1 VTESSGAG
9 HVDLGVLA
17 DLDEGV
23 AGPQVEQAARSHL
36 EHCATCRERMA
47 HLRTTRALLSALP
60 PEPMPEAVQ
69 ARVDAALANASVE
82 ASGTIV
88 PMTRRTRVWNSP
100 AVAGAAAVA
109 AVVVL
114 VGALVAGNVIHH
126 GKKSQTAS
134 APLTSEGN
142 HRGSAAD
149 AASIKEW
156 ATGANYTA
164 ATLPN
169 LVPRLVTGT
178 PPPGAP
184 GATSAGGGTAFSGSG
199 STTSKS
205 AQGTAPAATAVPA
218 GAITQDAMRANSS
231 AVLACGTILAGGV
244 PTVPV
249 AVDFASWN
257 GKPAV
262 IFALPAVGHPELL
275 DVWVVRS
282 NCSTSSLDVYFRRI
296 PRPAG

>member
-1 VTESSGAG
+1 MTESAGSG
-9 HVDLGVLA
+9 HVDFDLLA
-17 DLDEGV
+17 EVEEGV
-23 AGPQVEQAARSHL
+23 AGPEVTQAARSHL
-36 EHCATCRERMA
+36 EHCPGCRERMA
-47 HLRTTRALLSALP
+47 HLRTTRALLSTLP
-60 PEPMPEAVQ
+60 AEPMPEAVQ
-69 ARVDAALANASVE
+69 SRIDAALAHAAVE
-82 ASGTIV
+82 ASGTVV
-88 PMTRRTRVWNSP
+88 PLSRRTRVWNSP

-114 VGALVAGNVIHH
+114 IGALVAGNVIHR
-126 GKKSQTAS
+126 GKKSETAS
-134 APLTSEGN
+134 APLSAAGN
-142 HRGSAAD
+142 SKGSAAD
-149 AASIKEW
+149 AAAVKEW

-164 ATLPN
+164 ATIPT

-184 GATSAGGGTAFSGSG
+184 QPIPPGSVTSGGGAPSAGQAAAF
-199 STTSKS
+199 TPEAMKS
-205 AQGTAPAATAVPA
+205 DP
-218 GAITQDAMRANSS
+218 S

-249 AVDFASWN
+249 AVDFASYA

-282 NCSTSSLDVYFRRI
+282 TCSSSSLDVYFRRI

>member
-1 VTESSGAG
+1 MTEHPGAG
-9 HVDLGVLA
+9 HVDLEVLA
-17 DLDEGV
+17 ELDEGV
-23 AGPQVEQAARSHL
+23 AGPQVEQAARAHL
-36 EHCATCRERMA
+36 EHCAGCRERMA

-60 PEPMPEAVQ
+60 ADRMPEAVQ
-69 ARVDAALANASVE
+69 TRIDAALATASVDG
-82 ASGTIV
+82 SGTVV
-88 PMTRRTRVWNSP
+88 PMRRRTRVWNSP

-114 VGALVAGNVIHH
+114 IGALVAGNVIHH
-126 GKKSQTAS
+126 GKKTQTAS
-134 APLTSEGN
+134 APLASEGN
-142 HRGSAAD
+142 RQGSAAG

-164 ATLPN
+164 ATIPT

-178 PPPGAP
+178 PPAGAP
-184 GATSAGGGTAFSGSG
+184 APPLTASGSG
-199 STTSKS
+199 GASGATTTDSKS
-205 AQGTAPAATAVPA
+205 AAVPAATPVPE
-218 GAITQDAMRANSS
+218 GAFTQDAMRTDSS
-231 AVLACGTILAGGV
+231 ALLGCGTILAGGV

-262 IFALPAVGHPELL
+262 IFALPAVGHPESL

-282 NCSTSSLDVYFRRI
+282 TCSTSSLDVYFRRI

>member
-1 VTESSGAG
+1 MTEAPGAG
-9 HVDLGVLA
+9 HVDLEVLA
-17 DLDEGV
+17 ELDEGV
-23 AGPQVEQAARSHL
+23 AGPQVEQAARAHL
-36 EHCATCRERMA
+36 EHCAGCQDRMA

-60 PEPMPEAVQ
+60 ADPMPEAVQ
-69 ARVDAALANASVE
+69 ARIDAALATASVDGS
-82 ASGTIV
+82 ATIV
-88 PMTRRTRVWNSP
+88 PMTRRTRIWNSP

-114 VGALVAGNVIHH
+114 IGALVAGNVIHH

-134 APLTSEGN
+134 APLATEGN
-142 HRGSAAD
+142 GRSG
-149 AASIKEW
+149 ASTASVKEW

-164 ATLPN
+164 ATIPT
-169 LVPRLVTGT
+169 LVPHLVTGT
-178 PPPGAP
+178 PPAGAP
-184 GATSAGGGTAFSGSG
+184 GAAFGAGGSSQPAGGLTTDAR
-199 STTSKS
+199 ST
-205 AQGTAPAATAVPA
+205 PVPA
-218 GAITQDAMRANSS
+218 PQLKGVLTQEAMRADSS

-262 IFALPAVGHPELL
+262 IFALPAVDHPELL

-282 NCSTSSLDVYFRRI
+282 TCSTSSLDVYFRRI